1 MKRIILALISVIF
14 TTGYYE
20 GIREYG
26 PYKYE
31 KNPFATQ
38 QQEEPE
44 KYTKSINARPSNAKV
59 ERIGEQKQDG
69 VRKLKGRN

>member
-1 MKRIILALISVIF
+1 MKRIILALISILF

-26 PYKYE
+26 PFKYE

-38 QQEEPE
+38 QQEES

>member
-44 KYTKSINARPSNAKV
+44 KYTKNIKKRPSNAKI
-59 ERIGEQKQDG
+59 ERIREQKQNEI
-69 VRKLKGRN
+69 RKLKGRN

>member
-1 MKRIILALISVIF
+1 MKRIILVLISVIF
-14 TTGYYE
+14 NTGYYE

-26 PYKYE
+26 PFKYE
-31 KNPFATQ
+31 KISFATQ

-44 KYTKSINARPSNAKV
+44 KYTKSINARPSNAKI

>member
-14 TTGYYE
+14 TTGYE

-44 KYTKSINARPSNAKV
+44 KYTKSIKKRPSNAKI
-59 ERIGEQKQDG
+59 ERIGEQKQDE

>member
-1 MKRIILALISVIF
+1 MKRIILVLISVIF

-20 GIREYG
+20 SIREYG
-26 PYKYE
+26 PFKYE
-31 KNPFATQ
+31 KISFAT

-44 KYTKSINARPSNAKV
+44 KYTKSINERPSNAKI
-59 ERIGEQKQDG
+59 ERIGEKKQDG

>member
-20 GIREYG
+20 SIREYG
-26 PYKYE
+26 PFKYE
-31 KNPFATQ
+31 KISFTTQ

-44 KYTKSINARPSNAKV
+44 KYTKSINERPSNAKI